1 MKSLRSRVK
10 RAGLALALVLPA
22 SFTLLPPT
30 ALAAAQPIRLTLFVG
45 SPCFSGWATDGATV
59 SYEWKD
65 SVGNIKGQGDVPAE
79 GGLWYSD
86 CTEDF
91 TGPLIEPKDKF
102 VVSDGH
108 STRRFTIPALTIH

>member
-22 SFTLLPPT
+22 SFTLLPAT
-30 ALAAAQPIRLTLFVG
+30 ALSAAQPVRLRLFVG
-45 SPCFSGWATDGATV
+45 SRCFREWATGSATV
-59 SYEWKD
+59 CCKWKD
-65 SVGNIKGQGDVPAE
+65 SVGNIKVQGDVPAE

-91 TGPLIEPKDKF
+91 TGPLIEPEDKF
-102 VVSDGH
+102 VV
-108 STRRFTIPALTIH
+108 